1 MWEFRC
7 TVSEIY
13 SKRHTPMSNTI
24 LFLILLMI
32 AASTIG
38 FRLIAGKLD
47 RDRIRAYVER
57 AGGNVLD
64 ITWNPTGPGWLGSR
78 ERIYDVTYKTSRG
91 ATITATCK
99 TSMFSGVY
107 WTGNAP
113 PEEFGEQPE
122 TPPEPISCSSC
133 GTKIPA
139 HQASC
144 PHCGWSYQSR

>member
-1 MWEFRC
+1 MD
-7 TVSEIY
+7 
-13 SKRHTPMSNTI
+13 
-24 LFLILLMI
+24 
-32 AASTIG
+32 STEQI
-38 FRLIAGKLD
+38 LIAIVAIALAIGVRVVADRLD
-47 RDRIRAYVER
+47 RSRIREHVES
-57 AGGNVLD
+57 AGGTVLD
-64 ITWNPTGPGWLGSR
+64 ISWNPFGPGWLGSR
-78 ERIYDVTYKTSRG
+78 ERIYDVTCKTSRG

-113 PEEFGEQPE
+113 PEEFGAQPE